1 MSMRDYCHKVLKL
14 DKFEIDELSSDEERE
29 CYDVYFKGALELVPN
44 DNDDVMDCTDCKID
58 DLCVRVAVYREDPTC
73 LMVDEIDGEAYLGP
87 LCSEDE
93 YYPYEIDG
101 SVSAYMDE
109 EIECHKPIIG
119 DKETIAYHCID
130 MIEKYWDD
138 LIIDLYER
146 GEVTELSVY
155 EVFGDD

>member
-109 EIECHKPIIG
+109 EIECHKSIIG

-146 GEVTELSVY
+146 GEYTELSVY